1 MGRDPIKINVAECLR
16 WMTDQ
21 AINNYDTGGNPN
33 VDATAEVKEAMMKD
47 PLIEDLRE
55 ELIDFANCDG
65 DDTIDML
72 DSETWKNKPYNF
84 KKAER
89 LIWNAIAPRA
99 AHQQRVENLVQT
111 AGHLGKTHVEEER
124 RSARAKIH
132 SIFYRDFKIWA
143 LDIVRKEDE
152 EERKRQKEEEERE
165 RANEAEAETTQQS
178 NANPK
183 PKQQKPKR
191 WRNLQLRRT
200 KVEGKRRL
208 ELHAEWIDK
217 KLDEMEKSIEF
228 LESRQKGIMKV
239 IRSEMRLNNK
249 SSRLANEATL
259 DRYEQAA
266 NREKNRDVE
275 SKHLMDITSWM
286 EGSVILS
293 FLNQKD
299 GARAYILAEIKHRK
313 IIYFPE
319 KAVSKMTK
327 EEKAKHKKKWDG
339 ASIARLKS
347 VLRAHEHGR
356 LTDIANEEKYQPP
369 KLDEIKNI
377 KPLSQKM
384 QQWLPIQWQIYKKRK
399 GQVQE
404 QPGQA

>member
-1 MGRDPIKINVAECLR
+1 ME
-16 WMTDQ
+16 
-21 AINNYDTGGNPN
+21 
-33 VDATAEVKEAMMKD
+33 
-47 PLIEDLRE
+47 
-55 ELIDFANCDG
+55 
-65 DDTIDML
+65 
-72 DSETWKNKPYNF
+72 
-84 KKAER
+84 
-89 LIWNAIAPRA
+89 
-99 AHQQRVENLVQT
+99 
-111 AGHLGKTHVEEER
+111 
-124 RSARAKIH
+124 
-132 SIFYRDFKIWA
+132 
-143 LDIVRKEDE
+143 IV
-152 EERKRQKEEEERE
+152 
-165 RANEAEAETTQQS
+165 
-178 NANPK
+178 
-183 PKQQKPKR
+183 
-191 WRNLQLRRT
+191 
-200 KVEGKRRL
+200 
-208 ELHAEWIDK
+208 
-217 KLDEMEKSIEF
+217 
-228 LESRQKGIMKV
+228 MKV

-299 GARAYILAEIKHRK
+299 GARPYILAEMKHRK

-369 KLDEIKNI
+369 KLDEVKNI